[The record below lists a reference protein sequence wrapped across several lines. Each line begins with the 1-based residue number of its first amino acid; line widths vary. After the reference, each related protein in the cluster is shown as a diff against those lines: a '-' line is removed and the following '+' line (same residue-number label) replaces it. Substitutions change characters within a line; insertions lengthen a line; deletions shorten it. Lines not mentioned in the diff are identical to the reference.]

1 MKPQCQG
8 WIDVPEKW
16 TNVLG
21 SYITKDKSLI
31 IGNHLQRNILHYVE
45 DEFLTDK
52 ILHRL
57 EAI

>member
-1 MKPQCQG
+1 MNK
-8 WIDVPEKW
+8 
-16 TNVLG
+16 LG